1 MDALSQAISQYRWI
15 LIAACAVGCV
25 LFLLSG
31 LFALRDLN
39 RIAFRLERSTV
50 ISRALGSMLRAVLCL
65 LAGGAIYSVT
75 NAVSR
80 PLPPVAIQPV
90 ARASPTPFTIIVP
103 TADFEQAIAVASVAA
118 AATPVTDTNVL
129 PTASLTDA
137 MLVTVTA
144 TPMVTTTA
152 IPQIVLVGAP
162 TVAAEQTPTPP
173 ASATPLVIP
182 TATSAAGLQTLP
194 TLPPVGEGTQ
204 QAPAAAP
211 SATRPPAGT
220 AVIVELPLLPTPTL
234 GPTATPQTAPA
245 APAVVSGGCR
255 PGELTIYRPSAG
267 ETINGS
273 FDIIGDAAFRD
284 GKYRIDVVPANE
296 SAWRFIFENFK
307 KVQGESL
314 MPPRFQ
320 TGIFPNGSYFMKLT
334 LVDPAG
340 NEQGNCVV
348 PFNIGN

>member
-1 MDALSQAISQYRWI
+1 MDVLSQTISQYRWI

-65 LAGGAIYSVT
+65 LAGGAIYYVT
-75 NAVSR
+75 NAIGR
-80 PLPPVAIQPV
+80 PLPPVAIQSV

-118 AATPVTDTNVL
+118 AVTPVTDTTLL

-144 TPMVTTTA
+144 TPLVTTTA
-152 IPQIVLVGAP
+152 IPQIVIVGAP
-162 TVAAEQTPTPP
+162 TAAGAATPMPQP
-173 ASATPLVIP
+173 SATPLVIP
-182 TATSAAGLQTLP
+182 TATSAVGLLTLP
-194 TLPPVGEGTQ
+194 TLPASAAGT
-204 QAPAAAP
+204 PAAAASP
-211 SATRPPAGT
+211 TRPPAGT
-220 AVIVELPLLPTPTL
+220 AVVVELPLLPTPTL
-234 GPTATPQTAPA
+234 GPTATSQPVAA

-273 FDIIGDAAFRD
+273 FDIIGDAAFRN
-284 GKYRIDVVPANE
+284 GKYRIDVVPASE
-296 SAWRFIFENFK
+296 SAWRFIFENFN

-314 MPPRFQ
+314 MPSRFQ
-320 TGIFPNGSYFMKLT
+320 TGIFPNGPYLMKLT